1 MFSRHSESF
10 GYIGDHIGSNL
21 KPWIMNQSKWAFW
34 AATLNVVLEFVS
46 LYFQK
51 NKIARFFFNK
61 IFP

>member
-1 MFSRHSESF
+1 MFSRQGESF

-51 NKIARFFFNK
+51 K
-61 IFP
+61 